1 MADAVKAEG
10 LVLALTNETGGV
22 YPFACAKNANLTIT
36 AEPIELAPKVNSAYR
51 QYIKGRKSYTVSGNG
66 LVKLVESNM
75 QPLTFFEPFIESTD
89 VTYIGYL
96 DIIDNQNNYKVYQF
110 NCVISSLSIDSNV
123 GNFGQYSYTLQGTG
137 PFTEITS
144 VDTYTVASGTI
155 TARAT
160 TSWKLVAVGYGGKW
174 YYNYTVSAGPVI
186 NLGSSLNGTTVMAVY
201 VTS

>member
-10 LVLALTNETGGV
+10 LVLALTNESGGV

-36 AEPIELAPKVNSAYR
+36 SEPIELAPKVNSAYR
-51 QYIKGRKSYTVSGNG
+51 QYIKGRKSFTVSGSG

-89 VTYIGYL
+89 ITYIGYL

-110 NCVISSLSIDSNV
+110 NCVITSLSIESNV

-137 PFTEITS
+137 PLTEITS
-144 VDTYTVASGTI
+144 VDTYTVSGGTI
-155 TARAT
+155 TARS
-160 TSWKLVAVGYGGKW
+160 TSTWKLVAVGYGGKW

-186 NLGSSLNGTTVMAVY
+186 NLGSSLNGTSVTAVY
-201 VTS
+201 VSS

>member
-22 YPFACAKNANLTIT
+22 YPFACAKDANLTIT
-36 AEPIELAPKVNSAYR
+36 SEPIELAPKVNSAYR
-51 QYIKGRKSYTVSGNG
+51 QYIKGRKSYTISGSG

-89 VTYIGYL
+89 ITYIGYL

-144 VDTYTVASGTI
+144 VDTYTVSAGTI
-155 TARAT
+155 TARST

>member
-22 YPFACAKNANLTIT
+22 YPFACAKDANLTIT
-36 AEPIELAPKVNSAYR
+36 SEPIELAPKVNSAYR
-51 QYIKGRKSYTVSGNG
+51 QYIKGRKSYTISGNG

-89 VTYIGYL
+89 ITYIGYL

-144 VDTYTVASGTI
+144 VDTYTVSAGTI

>member
-137 PFTEITS
+137 SFTEITS
-144 VDTYTVASGTI
+144 VDTYTVAGGTI

>member
-51 QYIKGRKSYTVSGNG
+51 QYIKGRKSYTITGNG

-144 VDTYTVASGTI
+144 VDTYTVAGGTI

>member
-22 YPFACAKNANLTIT
+22 YPFACAKDANLTIT
-36 AEPIELAPKVNSAYR
+36 SEPIELAPKVNSAYR
-51 QYIKGRKSYTVSGNG
+51 QYIKGRKSYTISGSG

-144 VDTYTVASGTI
+144 VDTYTVSAGTI

>member
-144 VDTYTVASGTI
+144 VDTYTVAGGTI
-155 TARAT
+155 TARAA

>member
-22 YPFACAKNANLTIT
+22 YPFACAKDANLTIT
-36 AEPIELAPKVNSAYR
+36 SEPIELAPKVNSAYR
-51 QYIKGRKSYTVSGNG
+51 QYIKGRKSYTISGNG

-89 VTYIGYL
+89 ITYIGYL

-144 VDTYTVASGTI
+144 VDTYTVSAGTI
-155 TARAT
+155 TARST

>member
-10 LVLALTNETGGV
+10 LVLALTNESGGV
-22 YPFACAKNANLTIT
+22 YPFACAKDANLTIT
-36 AEPIELAPKVNSAYR
+36 SEPIELAPKVNSAYR
-51 QYIKGRKSYTVSGNG
+51 QYIKGRKTYTISGSG

-75 QPLTFFEPFIESTD
+75 QPVTFFEPFIESTD
-89 VTYIGYL
+89 ITYVGYL

-110 NCVISSLSIDSNV
+110 NCVITSLSIDLNV

-144 VDTYTVASGTI
+144 VDTYTVSGGTI
-155 TARAT
+155 TARDPLT
-160 TSWKLVAVGYGGKW
+160 YKLVAVGYGGKW
-174 YYNYTVSAGPVI
+174 YYNYTISAGPVI
-186 NLGSSLNGTTVMAVY
+186 NLGSSLNGTSVTAVY